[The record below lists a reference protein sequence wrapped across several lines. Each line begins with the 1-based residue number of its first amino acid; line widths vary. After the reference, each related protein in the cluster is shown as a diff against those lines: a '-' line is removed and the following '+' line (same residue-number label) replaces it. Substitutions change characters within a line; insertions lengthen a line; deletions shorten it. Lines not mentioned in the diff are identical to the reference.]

1 MLFCF
6 IYAQKY
12 FYNSKKKSVQDKSL
26 PEDEIRE
33 KHLWPGRIDV
43 RVHRTLL

>member
-1 MLFCF
+1 MLKNIFT
-6 IYAQKY
+6 IP
-12 FYNSKKKSVQDKSL
+12 KKSVQDKSL